1 MALDPVDVCIVGSG
15 AGGAPLA
22 LELGRA
28 GFKVVVL
35 EKGPFYKKEDFV
47 HDEVLNGRRNFF
59 MPYPWEEPH
68 LIRFSETAP
77 FRQTND
83 AWTANCVG
91 GGTVHMS
98 GYFYRLKPMDF
109 RLRSLLGNVPG
120 ADVVDWPITYQDL
133 APFYDQAEEELGV
146 SGIVTPHPFA
156 EPRSKPYPLP
166 PLKAHPISNEL
177 DRVTRKMGLH
187 PFVTTRGIISEDY
200 RGRSGCAYCS
210 MCGSYGCEVDAKSGA
225 NVALIPQAI
234 HTGNVEVR
242 PLCMAKQV
250 EVDGRGLAKS
260 VVYLDKDGVTQEQ
273 PAKIIIVS
281 CTAVESARLLLNSKS
296 QHFPHGLAN
305 ANGRVG
311 KGLVFSNF
319 GESRATFRISKR
331 KDSWPWLSD
340 PSPFVLRSL
349 QDYYLVSGQR
359 FRKGGTMNF
368 VFAHP
373 NPIFAASR
381 LAGSGKDTVFGKELK
396 DKLRD
401 YRDSKILLFESYIE
415 WLSNPGSYVKVD
427 DTVVDKFGIPVA
439 QITAARHPLD
449 YEAIKYITDRGDE
462 ILKAMEPDGFERF
475 EERGVT
481 TILQGGTCR
490 FGNDPATSVLDK
502 NCRAHEVKN
511 LYVVDGSFMPTSG
524 GITTTLTIVAN
535 SFRVAHHLV
544 KEMKHA

>member
-1 MALDPVDVCIVGSG
+1 MAKDPVDVCIVGSG

-22 LELGRA
+22 LELGKA

-59 MPYPWEEPH
+59 MPYPWDEPH

-109 RLRSLLGNVPG
+109 RLRSLLGHVPG
-120 ADVVDWPITYQDL
+120 ADIVDWPITYQDL

-146 SGIVTPHPFA
+146 SGIAEPHPFA
-156 EPRSKPYPLP
+156 EPRDKPFPLP
-166 PLKAHPISNEL
+166 PLKAHPISKEI

-187 PFVTTRGIISEDY
+187 PQVTTRGIISEDY

-250 EVDGRGLAKS
+250 EVDPGGRAKS
-260 VVYLDKDGVTQEQ
+260 VVYLDQDGVTQEQ
-273 PAKIIIVS
+273 PAKVIIVS
-281 CTAVESARLLLNSKS
+281 CTAVESTRLLLNSKS
-296 QHFPHGLAN
+296 QRFP
-305 ANGRVG
+305 
-311 KGLVFSNF
+311 KGLGNNNGLVGQGLHFSNF
-319 GESRATFRISKR
+319 GESRATFHISKR
-331 KDSWPWLSD
+331 KESWPWLAD

-349 QDYYLVSGQR
+349 QDYYLVEGQP

-381 LAGSGKDTVFGKELK
+381 LAGTGKDTVFGKELK
-396 DKLRD
+396 DRMRA

-415 WLSNPGSYVKVD
+415 WLANPGSYVKVD
-427 DTVVDKFGIPVA
+427 DKVVDKYGIPVA

-449 YEAIKYITDRGDE
+449 YKAISYITDRGDE

-490 FGNDPATSVLDK
+490 FGNNPETSVLDK
-502 NCRAHEVKN
+502 NCRSHEVKN

-544 KEMKHA
+544 KEMKHT

>member
-1 MALDPVDVCIVGSG
+1 
-15 AGGAPLA
+15 
-22 LELGRA
+22 
-28 GFKVVVL
+28 
-35 EKGPFYKKEDFV
+35 
-47 HDEVLNGRRNFF
+47 
-59 MPYPWEEPH
+59 
-68 LIRFSETAP
+68 
-77 FRQTND
+77 
-83 AWTANCVG
+83 
-91 GGTVHMS
+91 
-98 GYFYRLKPMDF
+98 
-109 RLRSLLGNVPG
+109 
-120 ADVVDWPITYQDL
+120 
-133 APFYDQAEEELGV
+133 
-146 SGIVTPHPFA
+146 
-156 EPRSKPYPLP
+156 
-166 PLKAHPISNEL
+166 
-177 DRVTRKMGLH
+177 
-187 PFVTTRGIISEDY
+187 
-200 RGRSGCAYCS
+200 

-225 NVALIPQAI
+225 HVALIPQAI

-260 VVYLDKDGVTQEQ
+260 VVYLDQDGVTQEQ
-273 PAKIIIVS
+273 PAKVIIVS
-281 CTAVESARLLLNSKS
+281 CTAVESTRLLLNSKS
-296 QHFPHGLAN
+296 QHFPKGLAN
-305 ANGRVG
+305 NNGLVG
-311 KGLVFSNF
+311 KGLHFSNF

-331 KDSWPWLSD
+331 QESWPWLSD

-349 QDYYLVSGQR
+349 QDYYLVEGQP

-396 DKLRD
+396 DRMRV

-415 WLSNPGSYVKVD
+415 WLANPGSYVRVD
-427 DTVVDKFGIPVA
+427 DKVVDKYGIPVA
-439 QITAARHPLD
+439 QITAERHPLD
-449 YEAIKYITDRGDE
+449 YKAISYITARGDE
-462 ILKAMEPDGFERF
+462 ILKAMEPDDFEHY